1 MKRIEVFRATL
12 DSKCIRFYSNQHPNW
27 CCEGEIIRNT
37 FVKTLWKEGTEEIIQ
52 QSKGN
57 SSFQWIN
64 GYRMAMIISCFI
76 TYFGMCF
83 YYGKLV
89 NKIILIIVCLQ
100 VGTYVLTTE
109 IVKILLEFFSVKATL
124 TFNYK
129 SKHTA
134 QHKIIH
140 YIEKLQKLPNDIKQ
154 IKKMS
159 RFEKACGYEE
169 EKKRYKEYAN
179 NILKAFSIFSIL
191 IFVFFIEENTGIFLL
206 LLSYW
211 VIRFLLYRTV
221 LSPLSTILNIF
232 FQLAS
237 TTRKPDEKD
246 LMLAWIVAKEW
257 MKEEYPEYFQE
268 D

>member
-1 MKRIEVFRATL
+1 
-12 DSKCIRFYSNQHPNW
+12 
-27 CCEGEIIRNT
+27 
-37 FVKTLWKEGTEEIIQ
+37 
-52 QSKGN
+52 
-57 SSFQWIN
+57 
-64 GYRMAMIISCFI
+64 
-76 TYFGMCF
+76 
-83 YYGKLV
+83 
-89 NKIILIIVCLQ
+89 
-100 VGTYVLTTE
+100 
-109 IVKILLEFFSVKATL
+109 
-124 TFNYK
+124 
-129 SKHTA
+129 
-134 QHKIIH
+134 
-140 YIEKLQKLPNDIKQ
+140 
-154 IKKMS
+154 MS

-191 IFVFFIEENTGIFLL
+191 IFVFLIEENTGIFLL